1 MISWC
6 PIPLLVIIKETKQD
20 AYLLYV
26 ESGGQYN
33 NDIWTCI
40 LCEGGIVRHYQS
52 SQVVVCKNSTFNIIK
67 KENT

>member
-1 MISWC
+1 MITFC
-6 PIPLLVIIKETKQD
+6 AIPLLVIIKQTKEE

-40 LCEGGIVRHYQS
+40 HCEGGIVRHYQTN
-52 SQVVVCKNSTFNIIK
+52 QVVVCKNSTFNIIK

>member
-40 LCEGGIVRHYQS
+40 LCEGGIVRHYQTN
-52 SQVVVCKNSTFNIIK
+52 QVLISKNSTFNIK
-67 KENT
+67 KESNG